1 MPSADP
7 NRYDALLSAQWH
19 ALRAWAASPPVLEHL
34 ESPSVLEGWTV
45 RDLLAHLGRSFL
57 AAEAARPAPEAEPR
71 SFLRYVT
78 GYAAAADEIAEGT
91 RELADTLDRD
101 LLSGLDGLAA
111 RGFTALD
118 RLRTPVVRGLRG
130 PLLRSDFVVTRLVE
144 LVVHGDDLTRSL
156 PGLDPAPLLPEAV
169 ELVAGTLAAAYR
181 EKTGSTPP
189 PHDNA
194 VLWIRAAA
202 GRVPDP
208 DPALPLF

>member
-7 NRYDALLSAQWH
+7 NRYDALLAAQWR
-19 ALRAWAASPPVLEHL
+19 ALRAWAGSPAVLERL

-57 AAEAARPAPEAEPR
+57 AAEAAVLAPEAEPR

-101 LLSGLDGLAA
+101 LLPGLDELAA

-118 RLRTPVVRGLRG
+118 RLRGPVVRGLRG
-130 PLLRSDFVVTRLVE
+130 ALLRSDFVITRLVE

-156 PGLDPAPLLPEAV
+156 PGLEPAPLLPEAV
-169 ELVAGTLAAAYR
+169 ELVADTLTAAYR
-181 EKTGSTPP
+181 ERTGGTPP
-189 PHDNA
+189 PRDDA